1 MKMSIFA
8 ANISEDSRMQL
19 HMYQTEIFLKII
31 FQKKRLAL
39 LESRRSTMVQRMQ
52 TEMRMTLSCAM
63 KTILL
68 YISDRSFLR
77 KISKEILM
85 EEKNLEITL
94 RITEIQAILEN
105 NLYEDKKEE
114 QELITELEQLE
125 KEKLIA
131 E

>member
-1 MKMSIFA
+1 
-8 ANISEDSRMQL
+8 
-19 HMYQTEIFLKII
+19 
-31 FQKKRLAL
+31 
-39 LESRRSTMVQRMQ
+39 
-52 TEMRMTLSCAM
+52 
-63 KTILL
+63 
-68 YISDRSFLR
+68 
-77 KISKEILM
+77 M
-85 EEKNLEITL
+85 EERKKILEIDL

>member
-1 MKMSIFA
+1 
-8 ANISEDSRMQL
+8 
-19 HMYQTEIFLKII
+19 
-31 FQKKRLAL
+31 
-39 LESRRSTMVQRMQ
+39 
-52 TEMRMTLSCAM
+52 
-63 KTILL
+63 
-68 YISDRSFLR
+68 
-77 KISKEILM
+77 M

>member
-1 MKMSIFA
+1 
-8 ANISEDSRMQL
+8 
-19 HMYQTEIFLKII
+19 
-31 FQKKRLAL
+31 
-39 LESRRSTMVQRMQ
+39 MVQRMQ